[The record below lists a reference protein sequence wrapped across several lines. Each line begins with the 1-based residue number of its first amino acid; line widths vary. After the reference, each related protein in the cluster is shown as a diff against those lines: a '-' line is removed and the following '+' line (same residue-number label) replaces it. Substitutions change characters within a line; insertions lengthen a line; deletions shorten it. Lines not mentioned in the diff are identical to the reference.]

1 MCLAIALL
9 RSPCACRRYGE
20 AESYDN
26 MAPEMR
32 SYYEDWVIL
41 AMGPDKFA
49 KMWKT
54 VGVLVIVVDVGPG
67 VWSLDHLRNSAA
79 HRLWVEG

>member
-54 VGVLVIVVDVGPG
+54 VGVLGSESSGAAGSFVPDR
-67 VWSLDHLRNSAA
+67 LD
-79 HRLWVEG
+79 